1 MTEFLDSLSKEDW
14 DFIKTSF
21 SFQSDREAMKYSLI
35 HSIEQRII
43 REEVFNGTLE
53 KSDLNSSGIK
63 DSPLPSLFEFFLP

>member
-1 MTEFLDSLSKEDW
+1 MTYKDPNRTYKQLMTEFLDSLSKEDW

-43 REEVFNGTLE
+43 REEVFNGT
-53 KSDLNSSGIK
+53 
-63 DSPLPSLFEFFLP
+63 